1 MGAGSLR
8 QQRGARMEG
17 AAVMGR
23 VPAGGVGAA
32 GPVTKGAALGRDAG
46 EVRRGGVPG

>member
-1 MGAGSLR
+1 MGAGSLC
-8 QQRGARMEG
+8 QQRRAGPEG
-17 AAVMGR
+17 AAVMGH
-23 VPAGGVGAA
+23 VPTGGVGAT